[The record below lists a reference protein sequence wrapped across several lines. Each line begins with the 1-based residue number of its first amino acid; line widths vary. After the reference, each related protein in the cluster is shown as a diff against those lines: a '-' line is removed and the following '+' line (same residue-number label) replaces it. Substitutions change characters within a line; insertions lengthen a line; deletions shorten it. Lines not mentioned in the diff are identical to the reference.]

1 MSHDQLVNA
10 STECS
15 KEFVIANTHRAK
27 YGVITARRTDLMGN
41 SDIHR
46 EISHPIGFWH
56 WKQIWMVT
64 QTPGDNAGSRTWRAH
79 YKNRFIYFI
88 VHFTVILLH
97 DILRAT
103 FSGFLVRP
111 RLSHCHRGPHVF
123 RRLVTVFWL
132 IQDDHKI
139 ASPAPVS
146 ADSPFSI

>member
-88 VHFTVILLH
+88 VHFTVILLR

-111 RLSHCHRGPHVF
+111 RLSHCQISRSSRISKIGDCLLAYT
-123 RRLVTVFWL
+123 RRS
-132 IQDDHKI
+132 QDRFTRT
-139 ASPAPVS
+139 SLR
-146 ADSPFSI
+146 